1 MALRDDRTPG
11 ARRNQRVLL
20 PLILLLTVVAVV
32 GLLVESEIVFVA
44 AAVGVLACGL
54 VWRWV

>member
-1 MALRDDRTPG
+1 M
-11 ARRNQRVLL
+11 
-20 PLILLLTVVAVV
+20 LLLTLVAVV

>member
-1 MALRDDRTPG
+1 MALRDDRTPE

-20 PLILLLTVVAVV
+20 PLMLLLTVVAVV